1 MLIPRPPI
9 THEVDESTV
18 DAVVAACHNQ
28 PAVFLIWPREGEP
41 YLSKT
46 TVLRRRLLRLLGPRT
61 GLSRM
66 LHLRSLAL
74 RIEYW
79 PYASRLEASLIQYAL
94 AREHFPETYLRIL
107 KLRNP
112 TYVKLV
118 LSNPFP
124 RTMLTTRLS
133 GSESVHY
140 GPFRTR
146 AAAEQFEAA
155 FLDFFQLRRCQE
167 DLIPSPDHPGCV
179 YGEMNKCL
187 RPCQLVVTEQE
198 YASEAMRIAAF
209 LRSDGESL
217 IESIRGARD
226 RLSAD
231 MEFEEAAR
239 MHKRLERAETAAAL
253 RGELATDI
261 QRLSG
266 IAVLPSVQPD
276 CVALWFFSGGAWRA
290 GVDLSLAMVEGRPV
304 PLDRRIKD
312 TVAALPAQKRV
323 ALKDRQEHMA
333 LLTAWVFSSW
343 RDGEWVAC
351 ESLEAIPYRKL
362 VNAVHRVAKATG
374 AVMLLPESS

>member
-1 MLIPRPPI
+1 MLISRPPI

-18 DAVVAACHNQ
+18 DSVVAGCHNQ

-46 TVLRRRLLRLLGPRT
+46 TVLRRRLLRLLAPRAN
-61 GLSRM
+61 LSRM
-66 LHLRSLAL
+66 LHLRALAQ

-79 PYASRLEASLIQYAL
+79 PYASRLEASLIQYEL
-94 AREHFPETYLRIL
+94 AREHFPETYQRVL

-112 TYVKLV
+112 SYVKLV
-118 LSNPFP
+118 LGNPYP

-146 AAAEQFEAA
+146 AAAELFEAG
-155 FLDFFQLRRCQE
+155 FMDFFQLRRCQE
-167 DLIPSPDHPGCV
+167 DLLPSSEHPGCV

-187 RPCQLVVTEQE
+187 RPCQMVVSEQE
-198 YASEAMRIAAF
+198 YASEGARVAAF
-209 LRSDGESL
+209 LRSDGDSL
-217 IESIRGARD
+217 VESIRTARD

-239 MHKRLERAETAAAL
+239 MHKRLERAEVAVAL

-266 IAVLPSVQPD
+266 VAVLPSVQPD
-276 CVALWFFSGGAWRA
+276 SVGLWFFSGGAWRA

-312 TVAALPAQKRV
+312 TVAALPMQKRV
-323 ALKDRQEHMA
+323 ALKDRQEHLA
-333 LLTAWVFSSW
+333 LLAAWYFSSW
-343 RDGEWVAC
+343 RDGEWVGA
-351 ESLEAIPYRKL
+351 ESLDALPYRKL
-362 VNAVHRVAKATG
+362 VNAVHRVAKSTG
-374 AVMLLPESS
+374 AGLALQ